1 MNTIKEIKSEL
12 EKEVGAR
19 INPNTLYIWIR
30 KIESEQ
36 DIQPTYKL
44 TQKNDYLYKY
54 YEDEN
59 AQKIKDTI
67 IKEHFAPNAEQ
78 IELKEIEKEK
88 LYTTTDMKEM
98 LKEKGITY
106 DNCASR
112 IKLVE
117 DSLKIKP
124 QIKMVYGVK
133 RKVYTQQQM
142 EKIIDRIKK
151 GYRANKHKPD
161 SKKTDPQEINEHT
174 EEDYSKAI
182 TILDDIINENKK
194 LKENNETL
202 LHELRII
209 KTKNKELAEE
219 VEELKKQKDTGLIQR
234 LLKLRG

>member
-36 DIQPTYKL
+36 DIIPTYKL
-44 TQKNDYLYKY
+44 TQKNDYSYKY
-54 YEDEN
+54 YEDET

-67 IKEHFAPNAEQ
+67 IKEHFTPKVEQ
-78 IELKEIEKEK
+78 IELKEIEKER
-88 LYTTTDMKEM
+88 LYTTTDMVEI

-106 DNCASR
+106 DNYHSR

-117 DSLKIKP
+117 DSLRIKP
-124 QIKMVYGVK
+124 QIKMVYGVN
-133 RKVYTQQQM
+133 RKVYTQLQM
-142 EKIIDRIKK
+142 EKIIDRIEK
-151 GYRANKHKPD
+151 GYRANKNKPY
-161 SKKTDPQEINEHT
+161 SKKIDPQEINEHT

-219 VEELKKQKDTGLIQR
+219 VEELKKQKDSGLIQR